1 MNFKLILCDSG
12 GSGLCLSDSEANLIM
27 SFVEWQDVG
36 STVDRAGNAQLTA
49 KLSVNLSRWLDA
61 LSCPFRVHTYEW
73 VCV

>member
-1 MNFKLILCDSG
+1 MLR
-12 GSGLCLSDSEANLIM
+12 
-27 SFVEWQDVG
+27 FVEWQDVG